1 MVIGPSEYGWEEF
14 RKSVSNQLKGHYL
27 AAVVV
32 VDFYQQVMKR
42 EHQKMRKKNLQ
53 GKQYL
58 MNQIAFTERNCV
70 GCLLF
75 SPTFIIFSLFII
87 KLLQTWVPLKQLS
100 QRERKL
106 ATEEGTKAENRK
118 SYNAASR

>member
-1 MVIGPSEYGWEEF
+1 ME
-14 RKSVSNQLKGHYL
+14 
-27 AAVVV
+27 
-32 VDFYQQVMKR
+32 R
-42 EHQKMRKKNLQ
+42 EHHKIKKKRQ

-58 MNQIAFTERNCV
+58 TKRVTFTELIRV

-75 SPTFIIFSLFII
+75 SPALIIFSLFIVM
-87 KLLQTWVPLKQLS
+87 LLQTHVPLKQLS

-106 ATEEGTKAENRK
+106 ATKEGTKAENRK